1 MQNKPPL
8 LLYFNEDRLEKD
20 GVERL
25 LRMAYMIRKKNFP
38 DIIYFYNPGM
48 IYFNTPYHKAINPYR
63 FPAISITGK
72 ICYLNCEHCRGK
84 LLETMLPALNPNDL
98 FRICLKIK
106 RKGGTGCLI
115 SGGCLKDGKVP
126 LMKYISVIKQIKEKL
141 KLKVVVH
148 TGLVTHSIAEALASA
163 NVDGVMLDII
173 GANETI
179 KRIYHLNH
187 KVEDF
192 ENALAIL
199 EQHNI
204 PTIPHIVVGLH
215 FGRIKGQ
222 KKL

>member
-1 MQNKPPL
+1 M
-8 LLYFNEDRLEKD
+8 
-20 GVERL
+20 
-25 LRMAYMIRKKNFP
+25 
-38 DIIYFYNPGM
+38 
-48 IYFNTPYHKAINPYR
+48 
-63 FPAISITGK
+63 
-72 ICYLNCEHCRGK
+72 CYLNCEHCREK

-98 FRICLKIK
+98 FRICLKNK

-222 KKL
+222 KSFRNHSEILDICISYSYINAFKRHSNGKCKTTSSNGRYRNHYYCKIF